1 MIEIDW
7 ISLQGTGEW
16 NEDAVILNEELS
28 LYGVVDGAT
37 SLVPYRGAGNETG
50 GRLASQIIKQ
60 YTESVTA
67 AEFKGIE
74 ALLREANSRLGQ
86 EMIRCG
92 INPQAKEELWTAGA
106 ALVRITD
113 SAVEFIQAGDC
124 MIYAIY
130 EDGSIRA
137 ITRDHVAAID
147 QESKRIWVDGIEAG
161 VRSKDQ
167 LWETVKPVIAANK
180 QKMNTPEGYSVLNGM
195 PAAEQFFE
203 YGRINKIRLQSL
215 LLVSDG
221 LFYPD
226 EGETAEEDGAESL
239 VRQVS
244 QTGLDRYAEW
254 LLQLEREDAECIRY
268 PRFKVSDDKTGIY
281 IRLRS

>member
-1 MIEIDW
+1 MIEMDW
-7 ISLQGTGEW
+7 ISVQGTGEW
-16 NEDAVILNEELS
+16 NEDAVILNEELK

-37 SLVPYRGAGNETG
+37 SLVPFRGKSNETG
-50 GRLASQIIKQ
+50 GRLASQIVKQ
-60 YTESVTA
+60 YAESVTA
-67 AEFKGIE
+67 AEFRGME
-74 ALLREANSRLGQ
+74 ALLRDANLRLGQ
-86 EMIRCG
+86 EMKRCG
-92 INPQAKEELWTAGA
+92 INPQSKDELWTAGA

-113 SAVEFIQAGDC
+113 AAVEFIQAGDC

-130 EDGSIRA
+130 EDGAIRA

-147 QESKRIWVDGIEAG
+147 HESKRIWIDGIEAG

-180 QKMNTPEGYSVLNGM
+180 QKMNTAEGYSVLNGM
-195 PAAEQFFE
+195 AEAEQFFE
-203 YGRINKIRLQSL
+203 YGRINRIRLQSL

-221 LFYPD
+221 LFYPE
-226 EGETAEEDGAESL
+226 EGETSEEDGVKSM
-239 VRQVS
+239 VREVR
-244 QTGLDRYAEW
+244 QTGLSRYAEW

-281 IRLRS
+281 IRLK

>member
-1 MIEIDW
+1 MIEMDW

-16 NEDAVILNEELS
+16 NEDAVILNEELK

-37 SLVPYRGAGNETG
+37 SLVPYRGEGNETG

-60 YTESVTA
+60 YAENVTA
-67 AEFKGIE
+67 GEFKGME
-74 ALLREANSRLGQ
+74 ALLREANFRLGQ
-86 EMIRCG
+86 EMKRCG
-92 INPQAKEELWTAGA
+92 INPQSKDELWTAGA

-113 SAVEFIQAGDC
+113 TFIEFIQVGDC

-130 EDGSIRA
+130 EDGSIRP

-147 QESKRIWVDGIEAG
+147 HESKRIWVDGIESG

-167 LWETVKPVIAANK
+167 LWESVKPVIAANK
-180 QKMNTPEGYSVLNGM
+180 QKMNTAEGYSVLNGM
-195 PAAEQFFE
+195 AEAEQFFE
-203 YGRINKIRLQSL
+203 YGRINRIRLQSL

-226 EGETAEEDGAESL
+226 EGETAEEDAVKSL
-239 VRQVS
+239 VRKVS
-244 QTGLDRYAEW
+244 QTGLSRYAEW

-281 IRLRS
+281 IRLK

>member
-1 MIEIDW
+1 MIEMDW
-7 ISLQGTGEW
+7 ISVQGTGEW
-16 NEDAVILNEELS
+16 NEDAVILNEELK

-37 SLVPYRGAGNETG
+37 SLVPFRGEGNKTG
-50 GRLASQIIKQ
+50 GRLASQIVKL
-60 YTESVTA
+60 YAESVTP
-67 AEFKGIE
+67 AEFRGMA
-74 ALLREANSRLGQ
+74 ALLRDANHRLGQ
-86 EMIRCG
+86 EMKRCG
-92 INPQAKEELWTAGA
+92 INPQSKDELWTAGA

-113 SAVEFIQAGDC
+113 AAVEFIQAGDC

-130 EDGSIRA
+130 EDGAIRA

-147 QESKRIWVDGIEAG
+147 HESKRIWIDGIEAG

-180 QKMNTPEGYSVLNGM
+180 QKMNTAEGYSVLNGM
-195 PAAEQFFE
+195 AEAEQFFE
-203 YGRINKIRLQSL
+203 YGRINRIRLQSL

-221 LFYPD
+221 LFYPE
-226 EGETAEEDGAESL
+226 EGETSEEDGVKSM
-239 VRQVS
+239 VREVR
-244 QTGLDRYAEW
+244 QTGLSRYAEW

-281 IRLRS
+281 IRLK